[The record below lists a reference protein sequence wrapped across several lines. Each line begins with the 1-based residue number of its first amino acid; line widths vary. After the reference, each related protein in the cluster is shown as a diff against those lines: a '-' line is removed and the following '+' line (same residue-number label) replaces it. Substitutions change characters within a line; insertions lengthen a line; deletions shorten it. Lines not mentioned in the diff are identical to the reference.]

1 MIENLLFEIQSKK
14 GQFNYEETFNIYKKC
29 SELII
34 EDENIAQKLIVN
46 ILDEKNKFDSS
57 LNIILTD
64 LIEAVGFY
72 PYLEKENF
80 KLDSTDALIRQV
92 YHHSDNLNK
101 YLHEDQ
107 KHLLSILN
115 SDKNVIVSAPTSFGK
130 SLLIEEIV
138 ASRKFKNIVII
149 QPTLAL
155 LDETRRKLKKYDE
168 YYKLIV
174 RTSQETSIEK
184 GNIYLFTAERV
195 NEYKEFI
202 DVDFII
208 VDEFYKLSSKRD
220 DERADSLNNAL
231 YYILKTFNCKFYLL
245 GPNIDGI
252 SQGFEEKYN
261 AIFYKTQ
268 SSLVDVKSVDLY
280 TPNKEI
286 FDRTSHHSKN
296 GYKDAI
302 LFKENKL
309 FELLLEKYDEQ
320 SIVYCS
326 SPNRVRYL
334 SQKFCNFL
342 ISKEIKKI
350 NSTLDIKEWI
360 TQNISEKW
368 SLISLLEN
376 NIGIHDG
383 ALQKHITTTII
394 DYFNK
399 GKINFLFCTTTIIEG
414 VNTSAKNIIFF
425 DSTKGVNTDI
435 DYFDYSNIK
444 GRAGRLMIH
453 YTGTIYNFNP
463 IPPNQQVVIDIPFF
477 EQNPIS
483 DEILIHLDENEVKN
497 TDSTQYEKIKGIP
510 SEEKGII
517 KRNGVQVDGQ
527 LSIFNTIRDD
537 ISNKYPLISW
547 NGTPDYE
554 QLKYCL
560 NLGWKFL
567 MKKGES
573 KSLGID
579 RLVNKTFNY
588 GLYQSLS
595 RLISNDFDYI
605 IKSNEYYEKYKD
617 SEDIG
622 INTKMFNYGKR
633 YTTFSEQD
641 IIEEVIMTNFQI
653 QKHWFQYKIPKWL
666 SVINSIQEFV
676 CAEKGL
682 KPGNYTYYSNL
693 IENEFL
699 RENLAILSEFG
710 IPSSAIRKLEKLI
723 PAEVSQDEVIK
734 IIRNNKIFDYSVF
747 IDYEK
752 NKLKEA

>member
-1 MIENLLFEIQSKK
+1 MIENLLLEIQSKDH
-14 GQFNYEETFNIYKKC
+14 FNYEETFDVYKKC

-34 EDENIAQKLIVN
+34 DNENIAQKLIVN
-46 ILDEKNKFDSS
+46 ILDKKNKFDPN

-107 KHLLSILN
+107 KHLLSILH

-130 SLLIEEIV
+130 SLLIEEVV

-483 DEILIHLDENEVKN
+483 DEILIHLDESEVKN

-588 GLYQSLS
+588 GLHQSLS
-595 RLISNDFDYI
+595 RLISSDFDYI
-605 IKSNEYYEKYKD
+605 IKSYEYYEKYKD

>member
-1 MIENLLFEIQSKK
+1 MIENLLLEIQSKDH
-14 GQFNYEETFNIYKKC
+14 FNYEETFDVYKKC

-34 EDENIAQKLIVN
+34 DNENIAQKLIVN
-46 ILDEKNKFDSS
+46 ILDEKNKFDPN

-155 LDETRRKLKKYDE
+155 LDETRRKLKMYDE

-174 RTSQETSIEK
+174 RTSQETSIDK

-231 YYILKTFNCKFYLL
+231 HYILKTFNCKFYLL

-334 SQKFCNFL
+334 SQKFCYFL

-350 NSTLDIKEWI
+350 NSKLDIKEWI
-360 TQNISEKW
+360 TQNISENW

-463 IPPNQQVVIDIPFF
+463 IPPNQQVIIDIPFF

-527 LSIFNTIRDD
+527 LSIFNSIRDD

-588 GLYQSLS
+588 GLHQSLS
-595 RLISNDFDYI
+595 RLISNDIDYI
-605 IKSNEYYEKYKD
+605 IKSYEYYKKYKD

-622 INTKMFNYGKR
+622 INTKMLNYGKR
-633 YTTFSEQD
+633 YSTFSEQD

-723 PAEVSQDEVIK
+723 PAVVPQDEVINM
-734 IIRNNKIFDYSVF
+734 IRNKKIFNNNIF

-752 NKLKEA
+752 NKLKET

>member
-1 MIENLLFEIQSKK
+1 MIENLLLEIQTKDN
-14 GQFNYEETFNIYKKC
+14 FNYEETFDLYKKC
-29 SELII
+29 SEIII
-34 EDENIAQKLIVN
+34 ENENIAQKLIVN
-46 ILDEKNKFDSS
+46 ILDEKNKFDPN
-57 LNIILTD
+57 LNLILTD

-92 YHHSDNLNK
+92 YHHSDNLGK

-107 KHLLSILN
+107 KHLLSLLI

-168 YYKLIV
+168 NYKLIV
-174 RTSQETSIEK
+174 RTSQETSIQK

-231 YYILKTFNCKFYLL
+231 HYILKTFNCKFYLL

-252 SQGFEEKYN
+252 SEGFSEKYN

-268 SSLVDVKSVDLY
+268 SSLVDVKSIDLY

-286 FDRTSHHSKN
+286 FDKTSHHSKD
-296 GYKDAI
+296 GYKEAI
-302 LFKENKL
+302 VFKEDKL
-309 FELLLEKYDEQ
+309 FELLFEKKDEQ
-320 SIVYCS
+320 SIIYCS

-334 SQKFCNFL
+334 SQKLCNFL
-342 ISKEIKKI
+342 IAKAI
-350 NSTLDIKEWI
+350 NPTNSNLDIIEWI
-360 TQNISEKW
+360 SQNISDNW
-368 SLISLLEN
+368 SLISLLKN

-383 ALQKHITTTII
+383 ALQKHITSTVI

-399 GKINFLFCTTTIIEG
+399 GMINFLFCTTTIIEG
-414 VNTSAKNIIFF
+414 VNTSAKNIIYF
-425 DSTKGVNTDI
+425 DGTKGLNTKI

-463 IPPNQQVVIDIPFF
+463 IPPNQQVIIDIPFY

-483 DEILIHLDENEVKN
+483 DEVLIHLDENEVKDTN
-497 TDSTQYEKIKGIP
+497 STQYEKIKSIP

-527 LSIFNTIRDD
+527 LNIFNTIRED
-537 ISNKYPLISW
+537 ISSKYHLISW
-547 NGTPDYE
+547 NRTPDYN

-573 KSLGID
+573 KSLSIN

-588 GLYQSLS
+588 GLHQSLG
-595 RLISNDFDYI
+595 RLISSDIDYI
-605 IKSNEYYEKYKD
+605 IKSIEYYEKYKNSQD
-617 SEDIG
+617 EE
-622 INTKMFNYGKR
+622 INTNMFNYGKR
-633 YTTFSEQD
+633 YSAFSEQD
-641 IIEEVIMTNFQI
+641 ILEEVIMTNFQI

-666 SVINSIQEFV
+666 SVLNSIQEFV
-676 CAEKGL
+676 CVEKGL

-723 PAEVSQDEVIK
+723 PAVAPQDEVINM
-734 IIRNNKIFDYSVF
+734 IRNNKLFDNNIF

-752 NKLKEA
+752 NKLKET